1 MKIGLPVSWPTNK
14 RAIMSNLKEAEIL
27 QDVVENKGAEII
39 DTVKAQLRSELYRL
53 VFAQINKPLVAPLRE
68 NMIINELFREYL
80 IFNGFAC
87 TASVFDKESFRGK
100 QVTESGEAYLPD
112 RESIARELKLEIT
125 DMNMTSEVNLKTC
138 IPIIYGIIE
147 SLENSNLCQINDTGE
162 K

>member
-1 MKIGLPVSWPTNK
+1 
-14 RAIMSNLKEAEIL
+14 MSNLKEAEFL

-39 DTVKAQLRSELYRL
+39 DTLKAQLRSEIYRL
-53 VFAQINKPLVAPLRE
+53 VFAQVNKPRFQRADPLRE

-80 IFNGFAC
+80 IFNGFEC

-112 RESIARELKLEIT
+112 RESMARELRLEIT
-125 DMNMTSEVNLKTC
+125 DMKITDEVNLKTC

-147 SLENSNLCQINDTGE
+147 SLENSKLCQINDTGE